1 MSLPD
6 ETPIYLENYAQ
17 EEIFLEKNIFNLL
30 ISVLLTKSGLSLS
43 DINNFILSHYDKLSN
58 TNIPTKLETDID
70 TTELFTT
77 LFGNN
82 TKLKLDKFN
91 IIFIHWYQNIYNT
104 HIGNVMKAVMLAYEG
119 DDEIIKILL
128 SIINEFEVFV
138 DNKKHEDRVTI
149 LEPLTTGALTTG
161 GGRIDFIKV
170 ILLLVSCLIVFAPSG
185 NFIEKT
191 EVQKLVNQKISSVS
205 SQFQISDT
213 ILTSTAV
220 NLLKDNLFK
229 DIKSTT
235 GVEIVDYLDYWKI
248 DDKYITDCVKNTQN
262 VLQTFSGITEMVSE
276 YIIDTNNGKNGEGL
290 LANYLMPSFFSVFDM
305 ESMIQLK
312 DSIHKST
319 QDINKMITIFTTITN
334 TIEQFKLVA
343 NPKIKGS
350 IEIFLRLLEPKI
362 TERYDVQN
370 KITGGK
376 HKKLLRRKKRTFK
389 KRQNSKKFTT
399 TRKRVKN
406 NK

>member
-17 EEIFLEKNIFNLL
+17 EEVFLEKNIFNLL

-43 DINNFILSHYDKLSN
+43 DINDFILSQYDELSN
-58 TNIPTKLETDID
+58 TNIPIKIKTDID

-82 TKLKLDKFN
+82 TKLKLDEFN

-104 HIGNVMKAVMLAYEG
+104 HIGNVMKAVMLAYVN
-119 DDEIIKILL
+119 DEIIKILL

-138 DNKKHEDRVTI
+138 DHKKHEDRVTI

-170 ILLLVSCLIVFAPSG
+170 ILLLVSCLVVFAPSG

-213 ILTSTAV
+213 ILTNTAV

-248 DDKYITDCVKNTQN
+248 DDKYITDCVKNTKN

-290 LANYLMPSFFSVFDM
+290 LSNFLMPSFFSVFDM

-312 DSIHKST
+312 DSIQKST

-350 IEIFLRLLEPKI
+350 VEIFLRLLEPKI
-362 TERYDVQN
+362 TERYDLQN

-389 KRQNSKKFTT
+389 KRQNIKKFTT